1 MLMTKERR
9 PAVRTLRGWALS
21 VLREAGAIHE
31 CEEHGWAKDR
41 ADPHAR
47 DRAFVIA
54 RQHPPAGVSPEAAT
68 VAVAEILDET
78 GDTCPECLP
87 DEER

>member
-1 MLMTKERR
+1 MLRTKERR
-9 PAVRTLRGWALS
+9 PAIRTLRVWATK
-21 VLREAGAIHE
+21 VLQESGAIHE

-47 DRAFVIA
+47 ERAFAIA
-54 RQHPPAGVSPEAAT
+54 RQHPPQGVTPDAA
-68 VAVAEILDET
+68 VVEMRDVLDSV

-87 DEER
+87 DDI